1 MPIVDHDSAPEVP
14 WRPNYRKWAIT
25 QEGDGTTSS
34 NVSHS
39 TVGVST
45 GAPLHTHEADEIIV
59 VLHGTLRARLGD
71 DVADVTANQTMV
83 IPPNVPHGFTNEGTE
98 DAKILTFFPVQRP
111 FDGTTFLEGEP
122 PGKD

>member
-1 MPIVDHDSAPEVP
+1 MVRVTAALIALDEEAHIRACLESLGPV
-14 WRPNYRKWAIT
+14 
-25 QEGDGTTSS
+25 
-34 NVSHS
+34 
-39 TVGVST
+39 
-45 GAPLHTHEADEIIV
+45 ADEIIV

-71 DVADVTANQTMV
+71 DVVDVTANQTMV

-122 PGKD
+122 PGQG